1 MKLKKPRITGIKIRK
16 SSNMTLPLLGVLVG
30 LFLAAMIAAF
40 VYVYLQNSWNSE
52 YYSYIAEQ
60 QLLSQRMATSAFEA
74 ASGKEESF
82 DVLQRFRDRYQTTL
96 DLMTNGNPVSTPP
109 LPKLPNILAPDLE
122 NLTMLWEE
130 YRANVDSILEKRDSV
145 SSIAQYV
152 ENVSEALIPLE
163 RLTEDIAAILSASRT
178 DPATLYV
185 ASRQGAFIERAQ
197 TNLERILTGGQE
209 ASTAADQFGR
219 DFRFYARVMDGLIN
233 GSRDLEIRRANS
245 VDAQSKLVEAQEIYN
260 RVQTSVIGILDNA
273 PDLFEVK
280 DAAATVQII
289 APEMLEAGQR
299 MEEALDGTL
308 ATYVI
313 YFALAGGA
321 AFLGAAL
328 LLVIMALVLLGAARR
343 RAADSL
349 TINQRN
355 QEAILRLLDEMTAL
369 SDGDLTAH
377 ATVTEDIT
385 GAIADSVNFSIDALR
400 TLVEAINNTVVRVS
414 QSSEQT
420 QGIASRLADAS
431 NQQAAEIATT
441 TDAISHMARTMEHV
455 SRNAETSA
463 DVALKSVKIAN
474 KGAETVRRN
483 IEGMDSIRETIQ
495 ETSKRIKRLGESSQQ
510 IGEIISLITDIADR
524 TNILALNA
532 AIQASSAGE
541 AGRGFAVVADEV
553 QRLAERAGN
562 ATKQISALVETI
574 QTDTNEAV
582 SSMEQSTAGV
592 VTGAK
597 LAEDAGNALT
607 EIESV
612 STQLADLITTISRE
626 ASEQAN
632 AAVNISESM
641 NVIKR
646 ITMETSEGTNDT
658 AKSIA
663 NLTELA
669 NELRTSVAGFKLPD
683 SVDLAVAV
691 NE

>member
-1 MKLKKPRITGIKIRK
+1 MPLK
-16 SSNMTLPLLGVLVG
+16 
-30 LFLAAMIAAF
+30 
-40 VYVYLQNSWNSE
+40 
-52 YYSYIAEQ
+52 
-60 QLLSQRMATSAFEA
+60 
-74 ASGKEESF
+74 
-82 DVLQRFRDRYQTTL
+82 
-96 DLMTNGNPVSTPP
+96 
-109 LPKLPNILAPDLE
+109 
-122 NLTMLWEE
+122 
-130 YRANVDSILEKRDSV
+130 
-145 SSIAQYV
+145 
-152 ENVSEALIPLE
+152 
-163 RLTEDIAAILSASRT
+163 RLTEDIAAALRTSDT
-178 DPATLYV
+178 DPTTLYV
-185 ASRQGAFIERAQ
+185 ATRQTAFIERTQ

-233 GSRDLEIRRANS
+233 GSRDLDIQRVKS
-245 VDAQSKLVEAQEIYN
+245 VDVQNMLVEAQDIYN
-260 RVQTSVIGILDNA
+260 RAQTSVTGILDNA
-273 PDLFEVK
+273 PILAEVK
-280 DAAATVQII
+280 DAAAAVQLI
-289 APEMLEAGQR
+289 APEMLDASTR
-299 MEEALDGTL
+299 MENTINDTL
-308 ATYVI
+308 AQDVI
-313 YFALAGGA
+313 KFGA
-321 AFLGAAL
+321 AGIVAFLVAGAL
-328 LLVIMALVLLGAARR
+328 LVVIAGVLLRGARH
-343 RAADSL
+343 RAAESL
-349 TINQRN
+349 SINQRN

-414 QSSEQT
+414 QSSEHT
-420 QGIASRLADAS
+420 QAIASRLADAS

-441 TDAISHMARTMEHV
+441 TDAISQMARTMEHV
-455 SRNAETSA
+455 SKNAETSA
-463 DVALKSVKIAN
+463 DVALKSVEIAN

-510 IGEIISLITDIADR
+510 IGEIVSLITDIADR

-612 STQLADLITTISRE
+612 SKQLADLITGISRQ
-626 ASEQAN
+626 ASEQASV
-632 AAVNISESM
+632 AVNISESM

-683 SVDLAVAV
+683 AADLLVAV

>member
-1 MKLKKPRITGIKIRK
+1 MLDAGVMMEDALKTI
-16 SSNMTLPLLGVLVG
+16 LG
-30 LFLAAMIAAF
+30 
-40 VYVYLQNSWNSE
+40 
-52 YYSYIAEQ
+52 
-60 QLLSQRMATSAFEA
+60 
-74 ASGKEESF
+74 
-82 DVLQRFRDRYQTTL
+82 
-96 DLMTNGNPVSTPP
+96 
-109 LPKLPNILAPDLE
+109 
-122 NLTMLWEE
+122 
-130 YRANVDSILEKRDSV
+130 
-145 SSIAQYV
+145 
-152 ENVSEALIPLE
+152 
-163 RLTEDIAAILSASRT
+163 
-178 DPATLYV
+178 
-185 ASRQGAFIERAQ
+185 
-197 TNLERILTGGQE
+197 
-209 ASTAADQFGR
+209 
-219 DFRFYARVMDGLIN
+219 
-233 GSRDLEIRRANS
+233 RR
-245 VDAQSKLVEAQEIYN
+245 
-260 RVQTSVIGILDNA
+260 
-273 PDLFEVK
+273 
-280 DAAATVQII
+280 
-289 APEMLEAGQR
+289 
-299 MEEALDGTL
+299 
-308 ATYVI
+308 VI
-313 YFALAGGA
+313 YFAGTGGGA
-321 AFLGAAL
+321 FAMVAL
-328 LLVIMALVLLGAARR
+328 LLVVMAGVLLAGARR

-349 TINQRN
+349 SINQRN

-400 TLVEAINNTVVRVS
+400 NLVEAINNTVVRVS

-420 QGIASRLADAS
+420 QSIASRLADAS

-441 TDAISHMARTMEHV
+441 TDAISQMARTMEHV

-463 DVALKSVKIAN
+463 DVALKSVEIAN

-483 IEGMDSIRETIQ
+483 IDGMDTIRETIQ

-510 IGEIISLITDIADR
+510 IGEIVSLITDIADR

-597 LAEDAGNALT
+597 LAEDAGNALN

-612 STQLADLITTISRE
+612 SKQLADLITGISKD

-669 NELRTSVAGFKLPD
+669 NELRTSVAGFKLPE
-683 SVDLAVAV
+683 SADLMVAV